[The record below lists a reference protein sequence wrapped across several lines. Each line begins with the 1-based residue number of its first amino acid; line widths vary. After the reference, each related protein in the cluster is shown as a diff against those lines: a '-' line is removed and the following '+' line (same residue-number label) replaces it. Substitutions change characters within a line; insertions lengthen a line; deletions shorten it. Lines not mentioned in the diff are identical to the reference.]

1 MPRDAQIHQTDLIIG
16 RGLISAET
24 IAQEL
29 RTRLVRRL
37 SRERRNLPLG
47 RLLLIARN
55 TLAEFEPILADNL
68 ATTDLAGWVAGLE
81 KVANRLPAAVLESFA
96 VRPGGAILQPVGA
109 VTLTGLLDEPNPI
122 IRFPLIDR
130 AASQLAERNIVTRA
144 EFDALADDAKR
155 RAFTVARQ
163 SSEETIGRIRD
174 VLVADIQ
181 EGPSLAGFRRELN
194 DLLETGDI
202 GEAHLEN
209 VYRTNIQ
216 AAFAE
221 GHDSL
226 AENPLVAAAFPFKE
240 ILPIDDGRVRDTHFS
255 LKFLGLNGTGVYWR
269 DDPFWSLYMPPIEW
283 NCRCGWNLLSIR
295 QAARKGVQAAVEW
308 LRTGI
313 EPTHESRLRFIP
325 WRPDPAFVGGGPS
338 RATVVV

>member
-1 MPRDAQIHQTDLIIG
+1 MPPDAQIHQTDLIIG
-16 RGLISAET
+16 KGLISAET

-29 RTRLVRRL
+29 RARLVRRL
-37 SRERRNLPLG
+37 ARERRNLPLG

-68 ATTDLAGWVAGLE
+68 ATTDLAGWVAGME

-96 VRPGGAILQPVGA
+96 
-109 VTLTGLLDEPNPI
+109 LTGAGAQPAGIITLPALFGEPNPI
-122 IRFPLIDR
+122 IQFPLIDR

-155 RAFTVARQ
+155 RAFTVARLQ
-163 SSEETIGRIRD
+163 SEETIERIRD

-181 EGPSLAGFRRELN
+181 EGPSLAGFRRELI
-194 DLLETGDI
+194 DVLETGDI

-209 VYRTNIQ
+209 VYRINIQ

-255 LKFLGLNGTGVYWR
+255 LKKLGLNGTGVYWR

-283 NCRCGWNLLSIR
+283 NCRCGWNLLSVR
-295 QAARKGVQAAVEW
+295 QAARKGAQAAVEW
-308 LRTGI
+308 LRTGV
-313 EPTHESRLRFIP
+313 EPVHEFRIGSIP
-325 WRPDPAFVGGGPS
+325 WRPDPNFVGGGPS
-338 RATVVV
+338 RTAIAV